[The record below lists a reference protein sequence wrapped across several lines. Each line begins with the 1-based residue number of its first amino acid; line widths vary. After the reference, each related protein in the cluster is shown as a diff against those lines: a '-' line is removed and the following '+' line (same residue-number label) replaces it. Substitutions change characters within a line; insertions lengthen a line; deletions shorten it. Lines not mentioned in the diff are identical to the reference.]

1 MKRRKNFVKFIAWTM
16 LALVLAGCVADAP
29 GSGNSN
35 PAGTSVP
42 TNQTTLPGGSQP
54 ESTDPNGTGETT
66 TQPTGTEQTVT
77 PTTQPSEAP
86 TTEPTQTPTTE
97 PTQVPTTETTQPTES
112 EPTGDGIVFVEWP
125 ETISQGS
132 TATVTIKGEPNTT
145 YSIKVYIKS
154 GTSSAKGLE
163 DKVSDANGYVT
174 WTWKISSR
182 TSTGDFKII
191 VTGGDTVA
199 EVPYSITKK

>member
-1 MKRRKNFVKFIAWTM
+1 MKNKKNLVRFVAWTM
-16 LALVLAGCVADAP
+16 LALILAGCVADAP
-29 GSGNSN
+29 GSGSLN

-54 ESTDPNGTGETT
+54 EFTDPNGTEETT
-66 TQPTGTEQTVT
+66 TQP
-77 PTTQPSEAP
+77 P
-86 TTEPTQTPTTE
+86 TTEPTQLPTTE
-97 PTQVPTTETTQPTES
+97 PTQPPTTEPTQPPTTEPTQPPTTEPTQPTET

-125 ETISQGS
+125 QTISQGS

-163 DKVSDANGYVT
+163 DKVSDGNGYVT

-182 TSTGDFKII
+182 TSTGDYKII
-191 VTGGDTVA
+191 VTGGDAIA